1 MVKNST
7 IKQAIRQQKMEAE
20 EKKDLMR
27 EQKRLRN
34 RNRIIDSILEEN
46 HRRMEVERQVAQLE
60 KVEYELIQ
68 RLQHTSNIQ
77 KSAYEDLESALH
89 GESPEQLDQ

>member
-1 MVKNST
+1 MKEQSAQHTEIIKMQKEQDFVKNTT

-20 EKKDLMR
+20 EKKDLMN

-60 KVEYELIQ
+60 KVEYELI
-68 RLQHTSNIQ
+68 
-77 KSAYEDLESALH
+77 
-89 GESPEQLDQ
+89 

>member
-1 MVKNST
+1 
-7 IKQAIRQQKMEAE
+7 MEAE
-20 EKKDLMR
+20 EKKDVVK

-46 HRRMEVERQVAQLE
+46 HRRMEVERSVAQLE

-68 RLQHTSNIQ
+68 RL
-77 KSAYEDLESALH
+77 
-89 GESPEQLDQ
+89 